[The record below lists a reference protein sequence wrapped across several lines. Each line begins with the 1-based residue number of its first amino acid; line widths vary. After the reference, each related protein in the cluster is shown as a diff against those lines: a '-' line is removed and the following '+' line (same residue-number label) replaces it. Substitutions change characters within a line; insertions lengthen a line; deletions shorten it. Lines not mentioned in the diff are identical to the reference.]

1 LPGSTTTIHEHTVE
15 REVVPVATR
24 EVSALPMPLPAPQRP
39 PAHIERPLLVP
50 GPRLEV
56 PPVISRRT
64 EPERREPD
72 VVISIG
78 RIEVKAPPAAPTRAV
93 PAKGRDDV
101 ERLEHYRQER
111 MRGRRPA

>member
-1 LPGSTTTIHEHTVE
+1 MPGSTTFIREHTVE

-24 EVSALPMPLPAPQRP
+24 EVNALPMPVSSPPRRPAPVD
-39 PAHIERPLLVP
+39 RPLLVP
-50 GPRLEV
+50 GPRIKV

-78 RIEVKAPPAAPTRAV
+78 RIEVKAPSPAPARAAP
-93 PAKGRDDV
+93 AKSRDDV
-101 ERLEHYRQER
+101 ERLERYRRER
-111 MRGRRPA
+111 MRGRPA